1 MYDFAK
7 FTDSEIADCGR
18 NLRSAASGASSMQD
32 AADKMVRYLYDN
44 ITDSAGQKA
53 NVMVRLFKVHP
64 YNKLDAELQSYVRGF
79 LMSHAGPGSAPASDA
94 ILPCLT
100 LLGSIGAN
108 EHMTKRR
115 KAFPL
120 VSADVVTSV
129 PMFTRLFNQF
139 GIDIDSV
146 IRPDPTLIGD
156 LSKKT
161 FNTFYVPEAL
171 GSPYIPAQEAFV
183 IGFGV
188 KSALGFGGVLSS
200 GELFFVM
207 MFSKASIPSNVA
219 SAFSKVALS
228 VKEAIEPFVG
238 ARLSPP

>member
-7 FTDSEIADCGR
+7 FTDSELADCGR
-18 NLRSAASGASSMQD
+18 NLRSVASSASSMQD
-32 AADKMVRYLYDN
+32 AASKIVGYLYDN

-53 NVMVRLFKVHP
+53 NVMVRFFKVHP
-64 YNKLDAELQSYVRGF
+64 YNKLDAELQAYVRGF
-79 LMSHAGPGSAPASDA
+79 LFSHSGPGSAPADDD

-100 LLGSIGAN
+100 LLGSIADL
-108 EHMTKRR
+108 EQMTKRR
-115 KAFPL
+115 KAIPL
-120 VSADVVTSV
+120 VSADVVTSI
-129 PMFTRLFNQF
+129 PMFARLFNQF
-139 GIDIDSV
+139 GIDVDSV
-146 IRPDPTLIGD
+146 IQPDPTLIGD
-156 LSKKT
+156 LSNKT

-200 GELFFVM
+200 GELFFVV

-219 SAFSKVALS
+219 SAFSKLALS
-228 VKEAIEPFVG
+228 VKEAVEPFVG
-238 ARLSPP
+238 A